1 MIDYIKAYFPDKNE
15 ILNLMT
21 ENYVLDKIN
30 YKRFDKKES
39 ETVLYE
45 TYKTNFENMELKI
58 TNKEAYIH
66 NSIHR
71 FYNKAVYGIDGNYND
86 FKHSNLVNS
95 IDFLEDRIKFHSDK
109 LYLSQGLEFGL
120 NLKVP
125 FDIDQFILHECIL
138 YDFSE
143 VSKFPQPT
151 EEQVYKE
158 FEKGNFR
165 LKIYNKGR
173 QQCKNL
179 ESILRIEI
187 KFLDKRDFNKN
198 GIYVLS
204 DLENRDNLQFL
215 YDKLITLVKSKLMC
229 VDNIE
234 NRNFTNYKK
243 TKLYKYCSAKF
254 WAELDKDKF
263 KLESNK
269 VYSYFE
275 KNKLLEHKNIL
286 LDLMDIKFEE
296 LLDS

>member
-1 MIDYIKAYFPDKNE
+1 MIDYIKAYFPERDE
-15 ILNLMT
+15 ILNLMR
-21 ENYVLDKIN
+21 ENYTLEKIN
-30 YKRFDKKES
+30 YTRFDKKENEIIS
-39 ETVLYE
+39 YE
-45 TYKTNFENMELKI
+45 TYKQNFENMELKI

-66 NSIHR
+66 NSIHH
-71 FYNKAVYGIDGNYND
+71 FYNRAVYGVDGNFND
-86 FKHSNLVNS
+86 FRHSNLVNS
-95 IDFLEDRIKFHSDK
+95 IDFLEDRIKLSSDK

-158 FEKGNFR
+158 FEKGNYR

-187 KFLDKRDFNKN
+187 KFLDKRDFNKK

-204 DLENRDNLQFL
+204 DLEKKDNLYFL
-215 YDKLITLVKSKLMC
+215 YDKLFTLIKSKLMC

-234 NRNFTNYKK
+234 GGNFTNYKK
-243 TKLYKYCSAKF
+243 TKLYKYCSPKF
-254 WAELDKDKF
+254 WAESNKDKF
-263 KLESNK
+263 KLESRK
-269 VYSYFE
+269 VFPYFE
-275 KNKLLEHKNIL
+275 KNKLLEHKKVL
-286 LDLMDIKFEE
+286 LTLMDSKFIE
-296 LLDS
+296 LLES